1 MPDRRRPRRRHADA
15 ALAASGRPALRPRS
29 ILPLAILVLALLTLA
44 VAGPAIA
51 APRPGE
57 SCFDA
62 TAPPSGQ
69 EDVCADV
76 NDPDVPGD
84 AGLDLGLLLPIL
96 AAAVGGAVLAL
107 VLATVWLRRRPE
119 APAQP
124 TDPGEWWTCRHCGSN
139 NVIGSARC
147 YSCGKWQS

>member
-1 MPDRRRPRRRHADA
+1 MPDRLRRLGA
-15 ALAASGRPALRPRS
+15 ALHAARPRS
-29 ILPLAILVLALLTLA
+29 SDAPIALLRLLGLVAILALVALSL
-44 VAGPAIA
+44 AGPARA

-69 EDVCADV
+69 QDVCADV
-76 NDPDVPGD
+76 NDPDVPAGG
-84 AGLDLGLLLPIL
+84 GLDLGLLVPIL
-96 AAAVGGAVLAL
+96 GAAVGGAVLAL

-119 APAQP
+119 PAAQP

-147 YSCGKWQS
+147 YACGKWQS